1 MASKEIILD
10 ESILD
15 IDSWLPKEAIDQV
28 VQAILYQEKLELKSL
43 FECNLPYFTE
53 SSVKNVKAEFR
64 DFVGYTDSYNSNKSA
79 YKVQAKDMAA

>member
-1 MASKEIILD
+1 MAIKEIILD

-28 VQAILYQEKLELKSL
+28 VQAILYQKLELKSL

>member
-1 MASKEIILD
+1 MAIKEIVLD

-15 IDSWLPKEAIDQV
+15 LDSWLPKEAVEQV

-43 FECNLPYFTE
+43 LERNLQYFTE

-64 DFVGYTDSYNSNKSA
+64 NFVGYADSYNSNKSA

>member
-1 MASKEIILD
+1 MAIKEIVLD

-15 IDSWLPKEAIDQV
+15 LDSWLPKEAVEQV

-43 FECNLPYFTE
+43 LERNLQYFTE

>member
-1 MASKEIILD
+1 MAIKEIILD

-43 FECNLPYFTE
+43 F
-53 SSVKNVKAEFR
+53 
-64 DFVGYTDSYNSNKSA
+64 
-79 YKVQAKDMAA
+79 